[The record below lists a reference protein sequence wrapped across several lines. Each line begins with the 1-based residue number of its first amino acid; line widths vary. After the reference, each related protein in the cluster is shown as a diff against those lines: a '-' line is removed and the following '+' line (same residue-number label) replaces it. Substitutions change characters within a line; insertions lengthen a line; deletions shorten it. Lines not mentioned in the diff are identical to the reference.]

1 MSFDSKR
8 LRGIRNVVV
17 HLTLILMLP
26 SFILYP
32 QAHIPAVAVPA
43 QENIEKQP
51 GEMRFDDIIN
61 LINTIEDGALE
72 QNCSPDEL
80 ERINCFLAALAKEGI
95 IPDDEENESVLENDI
110 QKLISEEDRPYEYIL
125 DRESGYNIISA
136 AFLKNSP
143 SLRFGRNSGEVVLCK
158 SWASKRWKHTRHFVK
173 KHKKAILIGA
183 AIVVAA
189 TVVVCAVAA
198 VSAASA
204 AAAAA
209 SQKNEKSSSGS
220 NAEEQA
226 PPADDAAPS
235 LDTANEAP
243 IVKEVIDEKV
253 SSFKEHVADDVVLES
268 LAYSKDPAFGD
279 KTREIGSLLA
289 HETLDGIAEMAAVV
303 PGLFEEIKEFGGKIL
318 PEISGEQ
325 NPLLQGSP
333 KENYDRLVSDWHQK
347 IDQAF
352 ATDQAA
358 LYSPEAKATGDLTL
372 GILPPPGSFL
382 KGINAG
388 RFQEIISAG
397 QDTAVLAD
405 ELGFSAREIARLQQS
420 GSLERA
426 VGATYEAIVNDRA
439 MLESCERFK
448 VAKEFLKPYQG
459 QYLSETQARE
469 LIHQCGIRTFPR
481 PAGIPENF
489 RVKLTGKG
497 AGILYVHPKND
508 HISVRVM
515 PGKPHS
521 PFPHQ
526 RSPYVV
532 HRKHGDTL
540 DKFGNIVASES
551 PEAHIP
557 YSEFIYMG
565 D

>member
-8 LRGIRNVVV
+8 LRGIRNVAV

-125 DRESGYNIISA
+125 DHESGYNIISA

-209 SQKNEKSSSGS
+209 ASQKNEKSGSGS

-226 PPADDAAPS
+226 PSSDDAAIA
-235 LDTANEAP
+235 TKA
-243 IVKEVIDEKV
+243 VIDEKV

-469 LIHQCGIRTFPR
+469 LIHQCGIRTFSR
-481 PAGIPENF
+481 PAGIPDNF

-557 YSEFIYMG
+557 YSEFRYIG

>member
-8 LRGIRNVVV
+8 LRGIRNVAV

-158 SWASKRWKHTRHFVK
+158 SWASKRWKHTRHFVQ

-420 GSLERA
+420 GSLEKA

-439 MLESCERFK
+439 MLESFEKFK
-448 VAKEFLKPYQG
+448 RAESFLDAFRG
-459 QYLSETQARE
+459 QYLSEARARE
-469 LIHQCGIRTFPR
+469 LIQQTGIRTLPR
-481 PAGIPENF
+481 PAGIPENYKI
-489 RVKLTGKG
+489 RITEHGG
-497 AGILYVHPKND
+497 GMIYVHPENT
-508 HISVRVM
+508 HISVRIM

-521 PFPHQ
+521 PFPYQ
-526 RSPYVV
+526 RNPYVI
-532 HRKHGDTL
+532 HKLHGKTL
-540 DKFGNIVASES
+540 DKLGNIVPSKS

-557 YSEFIYMG
+557 FNEFVYRSN
-565 D
+565 

>member
-17 HLTLILMLP
+17 HLMLILTLP

-51 GEMRFDDIIN
+51 DEMRFDDIIN

-110 QKLISEEDRPYEYIL
+110 QKLLSEEDRPYEYIL

-158 SWASKRWKHTRHFVK
+158 SWASKRWKHTRHFVQ

-209 SQKNEKSSSGS
+209 ASQKNEKSGSGS

-268 LAYSKDPAFGD
+268 LACSKDPAFGD

-289 HETLDGIAEMAAVV
+289 HETLDGLAAMAADV

-318 PEISGEQ
+318 PE
-325 NPLLQGSP
+325 
-333 KENYDRLVSDWHQK
+333 
-347 IDQAF
+347 
-352 ATDQAA
+352 
-358 LYSPEAKATGDLTL
+358 
-372 GILPPPGSFL
+372 
-382 KGINAG
+382 
-388 RFQEIISAG
+388 
-397 QDTAVLAD
+397 
-405 ELGFSAREIARLQQS
+405 
-420 GSLERA
+420 
-426 VGATYEAIVNDRA
+426 
-439 MLESCERFK
+439 
-448 VAKEFLKPYQG
+448 
-459 QYLSETQARE
+459 
-469 LIHQCGIRTFPR
+469 
-481 PAGIPENF
+481 
-489 RVKLTGKG
+489 
-497 AGILYVHPKND
+497 
-508 HISVRVM
+508 
-515 PGKPHS
+515 
-521 PFPHQ
+521 
-526 RSPYVV
+526 
-532 HRKHGDTL
+532 
-540 DKFGNIVASES
+540 
-551 PEAHIP
+551 
-557 YSEFIYMG
+557 
-565 D
+565 

>member
-61 LINTIEDGALE
+61 LINAIEDGALE

-80 ERINCFLAALAKEGI
+80 ERINCFLAALA
-95 IPDDEENESVLENDI
+95 
-110 QKLISEEDRPYEYIL
+110 EEDRPYEYIL
-125 DRESGYNIISA
+125 DHESGYNIISA

-143 SLRFGRNSGEVVLCK
+143 SLRFGRNSGEVVLRK
-158 SWASKRWKHTRHFVK
+158 SWASKRWKHTRHFVQ

-209 SQKNEKSSSGS
+209 SQKNEKSGSGS

-226 PPADDAAPS
+226 PLADDAAPS

-358 LYSPEAKATGDLTL
+358 LYSPEAKATSDLTL
-372 GILPPPGSFL
+372 GILPPPGSIF

-459 QYLSETQARE
+459 Q
-469 LIHQCGIRTFPR
+469 
-481 PAGIPENF
+481 
-489 RVKLTGKG
+489 
-497 AGILYVHPKND
+497 
-508 HISVRVM
+508 
-515 PGKPHS
+515 
-521 PFPHQ
+521 
-526 RSPYVV
+526 
-532 HRKHGDTL
+532 
-540 DKFGNIVASES
+540 
-551 PEAHIP
+551 
-557 YSEFIYMG
+557 
-565 D
+565 